1 MKALLVYA
9 TKHGSVATVA
19 EKLQR
24 HIADMVIV
32 NCKDNRSI
40 TLDGFDTI
48 ILGASLYAGNIQ
60 SEMKKFI
67 ASHEAALRTTRIAVF
82 LCAGEY
88 NYKTFTAN
96 FPAWVM
102 EKAVVHDTLGHAF
115 YFEKMNFL
123 ERTIVKAIS
132 GKKESEE
139 HFDEEKIAAFATKVK
154 E

>member
-1 MKALLVYA
+1 MKTLLVYA

-24 HIADMVIV
+24 HIDSMVIV
-32 NCKDNRSI
+32 NCKDEKTI
-40 TLDGFDTI
+40 TLNEFDTI
-48 ILGASLYAGNIQ
+48 ILGASLYAGTIQ

-67 ASHEAALRTTRIAVF
+67 ASHEAILRTKRIAVF

-96 FPAWVM
+96 FPAWMM

-123 ERTIVKAIS
+123 ERTMVKAIS
-132 GKKESEE
+132 GKKQTEE
-139 HFDEEKIAAFATKVK
+139 HFDEEKIAAFAAKVK